1 MSLMSSQIISLER
14 MRIKSSLSVQWP
26 FKTYL
31 YTNGLY
37 QLQDTGWEASESE
50 PFTFK
55 NWKSAACIVARE
67 HYIEELR
74 DYPIS
79 NIYHL
84 LKIIQAEKQSI
95 APFEGETFWA
105 ITKFTP
111 GQFQVTYW
119 SVQSHIIESLRAQF
133 KFIVPESYLLV
144 QALSENGVFTIGED
158 RGLFLYKQDNSFVCM
173 IKDAL
178 IDSADRFCALL
189 NKPDLASNIQSISD
203 EQYQTIL
210 AQRVKKLPPHH
221 FIGLY
226 LSNVKERASY
236 DIEKWKKPALFGL
249 CGLFV
254 YGIAVTSYL
263 NNHQDE
269 LDSLLGEKRKEMSV
283 LLKTEN
289 QLRSLQMTQDAYQ
302 FISHEF
308 PSLSNLFTILAPLK
322 KQGLVIQSIRV
333 TGSEV
338 NLRAVSSSGT
348 EIFSVLTEN
357 KLVKNLDFDGAI
369 QKHRGTDLDVYTL
382 QFNYVRGSDNE

>member
-1 MSLMSSQIISLER
+1 MSSQIISLER

-26 FKTYL
+26 FNTYL

-50 PFTFK
+50 SFTLK
-55 NWKSAACIVARE
+55 NWKSTVCIVARE
-67 HYIEELR
+67 HYIEEQR

-84 LKIIQAEKQSI
+84 LKIIQAEKQNI
-95 APFEGETFWA
+95 APFDGETFWA

-119 SVQSHIIESLRAQF
+119 SVQSHIIESLRSQF
-133 KFIVPESYLLV
+133 KFIVPESFLLV
-144 QALSENGVFTIGED
+144 QALSEDGVFTIGKD
-158 RGLFLYKQDNSFVCM
+158 RGLFLYKQENSFVCM

-189 NKPDLASNIQSISD
+189 NKPELASNIQSISD
-203 EQYQTIL
+203 EQYQSIL
-210 AQRVKKLPPHH
+210 AQRVKKLPPYY
-221 FIGLY
+221 FIGLH
-226 LSNVKERASY
+226 LSNVKEKASY

-249 CGLFV
+249 CGLFA

-263 NNHQDE
+263 NNHQAN

-283 LLKTEN
+283 LLKTES
-289 QLRSLQMTQDAYQ
+289 QLRSLQATQDAYQ

-308 PSLSNLFTILAPLK
+308 PSLSNLFAMLVPLK
-322 KQGLVIQSIRV
+322 EKGLVIQNIRL

-338 NLRAVSSSGT
+338 KLRVVSPSGT
-348 EIFSVLTEN
+348 DVFSTLAES
-357 KLVKNLDFDGAI
+357 KLVSNLDFDGAI